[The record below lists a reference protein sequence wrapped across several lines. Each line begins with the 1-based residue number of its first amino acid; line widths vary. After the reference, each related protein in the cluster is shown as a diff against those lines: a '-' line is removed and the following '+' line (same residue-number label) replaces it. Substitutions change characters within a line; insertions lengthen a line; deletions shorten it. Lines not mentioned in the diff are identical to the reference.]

1 MQHGAIRALAWKGK
15 FMENSSK
22 LGSKLSELRRA
33 RKMSQQEVAKLV
45 SVGSDPISNRAV
57 SKWETGDTLPNAEQ
71 FLALCRIYDIRDVL
85 STFLGMEAPGDDGL
99 NSLNKL
105 GRERVDEYISLLKES
120 PEFSYKQ
127 KVIRVKRQMPLYD
140 LPASAGTGVF
150 LDSDSYTLIDVDE
163 TVPENANLAVRISG
177 DSMTPLYT
185 NGQIVYV
192 RQQPDL
198 KAGEIGIFVL
208 NGEAYCKKLETDGGV
223 RLVSLNPNYKPIK
236 VKYSYELRVIGKVVG

>member
-1 MQHGAIRALAWKGK
+1 
-15 FMENSSK
+15 MEDSSRK
-22 LGSKLSELRRA
+22 LGSKLSELRKA

-57 SKWETGDTLPNAEQ
+57 SKWETGDPLPNAEQ

-85 STFLGMEAPGDDGL
+85 STFLGMEGPNDEGL

-127 KVIRVKRQMPLYD
+127 KVIRIKRQMPLYD

-185 NGQIVYV
+185 DGQIVYV

-198 KAGEIGIFVL
+198 KPGEIGIFVL
-208 NGEAYCKKLETDGGV
+208 NGEAYCKKLETDGGIK
-223 RLVSLNPNYKPIK
+223 LISLNPNYKPIK

>member
-1 MQHGAIRALAWKGK
+1 M
-15 FMENSSK
+15 
-22 LGSKLSELRRA
+22 
-33 RKMSQQEVAKLV
+33 
-45 SVGSDPISNRAV
+45 
-57 SKWETGDTLPNAEQ
+57 
-71 FLALCRIYDIRDVL
+71 
-85 STFLGMEAPGDDGL
+85 
-99 NSLNKL
+99 
-105 GRERVDEYISLLKES
+105 DEYISLLKES

-127 KVIRVKRQMPLYD
+127 KVIRIKRQMPLYD

-185 NGQIVYV
+185 DGQIVYV

-198 KAGEIGIFVL
+198 KPGEIGIFVL
-208 NGEAYCKKLETDGGV
+208 NGEAYCKKLETDGGIK
-223 RLVSLNPNYKPIK
+223 LISLNPNYKPIK

>member
-1 MQHGAIRALAWKGK
+1 
-15 FMENSSK
+15 MEDSSSRK
-22 LGSKLSELRRA
+22 LGSKLSELRKA

-85 STFLGMEAPGDDGL
+85 STFLGMEGPNDEGL

-127 KVIRVKRQMPLYD
+127 KVIRIKRQMPLYD

-185 NGQIVYV
+185 DGQIVYV

-198 KAGEIGIFVL
+198 KPGEIGIFVL
-208 NGEAYCKKLETDGGV
+208 NGEAYCKKLETDGGIK
-223 RLVSLNPNYKPIK
+223 LISLNPNYKPIK

>member
-1 MQHGAIRALAWKGK
+1 
-15 FMENSSK
+15 MEDSSRK
-22 LGSKLSELRRA
+22 LGSKLSELRKA

-85 STFLGMEAPGDDGL
+85 STFLGMEGPNDEGL

-127 KVIRVKRQMPLYD
+127 KVIRIKRQMPLYD

-185 NGQIVYV
+185 DGQIVYV

-198 KAGEIGIFVL
+198 KPGEIGILVL
-208 NGEAYCKKLETDGGV
+208 NGEAYCKKLETDGGIK
-223 RLVSLNPNYKPIK
+223 LISLNPNYKPIK

>member
-1 MQHGAIRALAWKGK
+1 
-15 FMENSSK
+15 MEDSSRK
-22 LGSKLSELRRA
+22 LGSKLSELRKA

-85 STFLGMEAPGDDGL
+85 STFLGMEGPNDEGL

-127 KVIRVKRQMPLYD
+127 KVIRIRRQMPLYD

-185 NGQIVYV
+185 DGQIVYV

-198 KAGEIGIFVL
+198 KPGEIGIFVL
-208 NGEAYCKKLETDGGV
+208 NGEAYCKKLETDGGIK
-223 RLVSLNPNYKPIK
+223 LISLNPNYKPIK

>member
-1 MQHGAIRALAWKGK
+1 
-15 FMENSSK
+15 MEGSSRK
-22 LGSKLSELRRA
+22 LGSKLSELRKA

-85 STFLGMEAPGDDGL
+85 STFLGMEGPNDEGL

-127 KVIRVKRQMPLYD
+127 KVIRIKRQMPLYD

-163 TVPENANLAVRISG
+163 AVPENANLAVRISG

-185 NGQIVYV
+185 DGQIVYV

-198 KAGEIGIFVL
+198 KPGEIGIFVL
-208 NGEAYCKKLETDGGV
+208 NGEAYCKKLETDGGIK
-223 RLVSLNPNYKPIK
+223 LISLNPNYKPIK

>member
-1 MQHGAIRALAWKGK
+1 
-15 FMENSSK
+15 MEDSSRK
-22 LGSKLSELRRA
+22 LGSKLSELRKA

-85 STFLGMEAPGDDGL
+85 STFLGMEGPNDEGL

-120 PEFSYKQ
+120 PEVSYKQ
-127 KVIRVKRQMPLYD
+127 KVIRIKRQMPLYD

-185 NGQIVYV
+185 DGQIVYV

-198 KAGEIGIFVL
+198 KPGEIGIFVL
-208 NGEAYCKKLETDGGV
+208 NGEAYCKKLETDGGIK
-223 RLVSLNPNYKPIK
+223 LISLNPNYKPIK

>member
-1 MQHGAIRALAWKGK
+1 
-15 FMENSSK
+15 MEDSSRK
-22 LGSKLSELRRA
+22 LGSKLSELRKA

-85 STFLGMEAPGDDGL
+85 STFLGMEGPNDEGL

-127 KVIRVKRQMPLYD
+127 RVIRIKRQMPLYD

-185 NGQIVYV
+185 DGQIVYV

-198 KAGEIGIFVL
+198 KPGEIGIFVL
-208 NGEAYCKKLETDGGV
+208 NSEAYCKKLETDGGIK
-223 RLVSLNPNYKPIK
+223 LISLNPNYKPIK

>member
-1 MQHGAIRALAWKGK
+1 
-15 FMENSSK
+15 MEDSSRK
-22 LGSKLSELRRA
+22 LGSKLSELRKA

-45 SVGSDPISNRAV
+45 SIGSDPISNRAV

-85 STFLGMEAPGDDGL
+85 STFLGMEGPNDEGL

-127 KVIRVKRQMPLYD
+127 KVIRIKRQMPLYD

-185 NGQIVYV
+185 DGQIVYV

-198 KAGEIGIFVL
+198 KPGEIGIFVL
-208 NGEAYCKKLETDGGV
+208 NGEAYCKKLETDGGIK
-223 RLVSLNPNYKPIK
+223 LISLNPNYKPIK

>member
-1 MQHGAIRALAWKGK
+1 
-15 FMENSSK
+15 MEDSSRK
-22 LGSKLSELRRA
+22 LGSKLSELRKA

-85 STFLGMEAPGDDGL
+85 STFLGMDGPNDEGL

-127 KVIRVKRQMPLYD
+127 KVIRIKRQMPLYD

-185 NGQIVYV
+185 DGQIVYV

-198 KAGEIGIFVL
+198 KPGEIGIFVL
-208 NGEAYCKKLETDGGV
+208 NGEAYCKKLETDGGIK
-223 RLVSLNPNYKPIK
+223 LISLNPNYKPIK

>member
-1 MQHGAIRALAWKGK
+1 
-15 FMENSSK
+15 MEDSSRK
-22 LGSKLSELRRA
+22 LGSKLSELRKA

-85 STFLGMEAPGDDGL
+85 STFLGMEGPNDEGL

-127 KVIRVKRQMPLYD
+127 KVIRIKRQMPLYD

-185 NGQIVYV
+185 DGQIVYV

-198 KAGEIGIFVL
+198 NPGEIGIFVL
-208 NGEAYCKKLETDGGV
+208 NGEAYCKKLETDGGIK
-223 RLVSLNPNYKPIK
+223 LISLNPNYKPIK

>member
-1 MQHGAIRALAWKGK
+1 
-15 FMENSSK
+15 MEDSSRK
-22 LGSKLSELRRA
+22 LGSKLSELRKA

-85 STFLGMEAPGDDGL
+85 STFLGMEGPNDEGL

-127 KVIRVKRQMPLYD
+127 KVIRIKRQMPLYD

-185 NGQIVYV
+185 DGQIVYV

-198 KAGEIGIFVL
+198 KPGEIGIFVL
-208 NGEAYCKKLETDGGV
+208 NGEAYCKKLETDGGIK
-223 RLVSLNPNYKPIK
+223 LISLNPNYKPIK
-236 VKYSYELRVIGKVVG
+236 VQYSYELRVIGKVVG

>member
-1 MQHGAIRALAWKGK
+1 
-15 FMENSSK
+15 MEDSSRK
-22 LGSKLSELRRA
+22 LGSKLSELRKA

-85 STFLGMEAPGDDGL
+85 STFLGTEGPNDEGL

-127 KVIRVKRQMPLYD
+127 KVIRIKRQMPLYD

-185 NGQIVYV
+185 DGQIVYV

-198 KAGEIGIFVL
+198 KPGEIGIFVL
-208 NGEAYCKKLETDGGV
+208 NGEAYCKKLETDGGIK
-223 RLVSLNPNYKPIK
+223 LISLNPNYKPIK

>member
-1 MQHGAIRALAWKGK
+1 
-15 FMENSSK
+15 MEDSSRK
-22 LGSKLSELRRA
+22 LGSKLSELRKA

-85 STFLGMEAPGDDGL
+85 STFLGMEGPNDEGL

-127 KVIRVKRQMPLYD
+127 KVIRIKRQMPLYD

-150 LDSDSYTLIDVDE
+150 LDRDS
-163 TVPENANLAVRISG
+163 
-177 DSMTPLYT
+177 
-185 NGQIVYV
+185 
-192 RQQPDL
+192 
-198 KAGEIGIFVL
+198 
-208 NGEAYCKKLETDGGV
+208 
-223 RLVSLNPNYKPIK
+223 
-236 VKYSYELRVIGKVVG
+236 

>member
-1 MQHGAIRALAWKGK
+1 
-15 FMENSSK
+15 MEDGRK
-22 LGSKLSELRRA
+22 LGSKLSELRKA

-85 STFLGMEAPGDDGL
+85 STFLDMENLNDEGL

-127 KVIRVKRQMPLYD
+127 KVVRVKRQMPLYD
-140 LPASAGTGVF
+140 LPASAGTGIF

-163 TVPENANLAVRISG
+163 SVPENANLAVRISG

-185 NGQIVYV
+185 NGRIVYV

-198 KAGEIGIFVL
+198 KSGEIGIFVL
-208 NGEAYCKKLETDGGV
+208 NGEAYCKKLETDGGIK
-223 RLVSLNPNYKPIK
+223 LISLNPNYKPIK

>member
-1 MQHGAIRALAWKGK
+1 
-15 FMENSSK
+15 MEGSSRK
-22 LGSKLSELRRA
+22 LGSKLSELRKA

-85 STFLGMEAPGDDGL
+85 STFLGMEGPNDEGL

-127 KVIRVKRQMPLYD
+127 KVIRIKRQMPLYD

-185 NGQIVYV
+185 DGQIVYV

-198 KAGEIGIFVL
+198 KPGEIGIFVL
-208 NGEAYCKKLETDGGV
+208 NGEAYCKKLETDGGIK
-223 RLVSLNPNYKPIK
+223 LISLNPNYKPIK

>member
-1 MQHGAIRALAWKGK
+1 
-15 FMENSSK
+15 MEDSSRK
-22 LGSKLSELRRA
+22 LGSKLSELRKA

-85 STFLGMEAPGDDGL
+85 STFLGMEGPNDEGL

-127 KVIRVKRQMPLYD
+127 RVIRIKRQMPLYD

-150 LDSDSYTLIDVDE
+150 LDSDSYTLIDGDE

-185 NGQIVYV
+185 DGQIVYV

-198 KAGEIGIFVL
+198 KPGEIGIFVL
-208 NGEAYCKKLETDGGV
+208 NGEAYCKKLETDGGIK
-223 RLVSLNPNYKPIK
+223 LISLNPNYKPIK

>member
-1 MQHGAIRALAWKGK
+1 
-15 FMENSSK
+15 MEQKIN
-22 LGSKLSELRRA
+22 LGSKLAELRKA
-33 RKMSQQEVAKLV
+33 RRLSQWDVAKLV
-45 SVGSDPISNRAV
+45 SVSGDPITNRAV

-85 STFLGMEAPGDDGL
+85 STFLGMEGPNDEGL

-127 KVIRVKRQMPLYD
+127 KVIRIKRQMPLYD

-185 NGQIVYV
+185 DGQIVYV

-198 KAGEIGIFVL
+198 KPGEIGIFVL
-208 NGEAYCKKLETDGGV
+208 NGEAYCKKLETDGGIK
-223 RLVSLNPNYKPIK
+223 LISLNPNYKPIK